1 MRYTSFLSTLTTP
14 RERLLFIG
22 MDVHKD
28 AHAAVGATAFGEKLF
43 EINIENNRNDFDRLI
58 EQSKSVAVSRGLG
71 LVFGLEDS
79 TAYGHR
85 LAKHLFA
92 NNLMVKT
99 VPPIYVD
106 RERKYET
113 HPEKNDLLDAYAAAK
128 VLIQRIDTLPT
139 YRITEQNELGKEIKD
154 LTLDREFLVKEQSRI
169 KNHLHRLLHKAYNSE
184 YRKKFKDPFGVKSL
198 KYWLTHPLPAGQK
211 ENGDILGT
219 PSILKNQIKRK
230 VRRLMDIREE
240 MKEIKIE
247 LESLIDLTGQKITTL
262 NGCGVTLG
270 SKLLAEIKDITKFS
284 SPSALTKYAGLC
296 PREKSSGKTFRH
308 IKSKS
313 GNRQLNTAIHRIALS
328 QISRSGNV
336 TAKEYFQKKISEGKT
351 KAQALC
357 CLKRRLVDIIYM
369 MLKHKEPYKKE
380 LHQVSQK
387 QVVIHMDI

>member
-1 MRYTSFLSTLTTP
+1 MRYTSFSSTLTTP

-28 AHAAVGATAFGEKLF
+28 THAAVGTTAFGEKLF
-43 EINIENNRNDFDRLI
+43 EINIENSRTDFNRLI
-58 EQSKSVAVSRGLG
+58 EQSRSVAVSRGLDI
-71 LVFGLEDS
+71 VFGLEDS

-92 NNLMVKT
+92 NNLSVKT
-99 VPPIYVD
+99 VSPIYVD

-128 VLIQRIDTLPT
+128 VLIQRIDTLPA
-139 YRITEQNELGKEIKD
+139 YRITEQNELAKEIKE
-154 LTLDREFLVKEQSRI
+154 LSLDREFLVKEQSRI

-198 KYWLTHPLPAGQK
+198 KYWLAHPLPTGVAK
-211 ENGDILGT
+211 DDILGT
-219 PSILKNQIKRK
+219 PTILKNQIKRK
-230 VRRLMDIREE
+230 VKRLIGIREE
-240 MKEIKIE
+240 MKEIEIE
-247 LESLIDLTGQKITTL
+247 LKTLIDQTGQKITTL
-262 NGCGVTLG
+262 NGCGIALG

-328 QISRSGNV
+328 QISRSGNA
-336 TAKEYFQKKISEGKT
+336 TAKEYFQRKISEGKT

-369 MLKHKEPYKKE
+369 MLKHKQPYKKE
-380 LHQVSQK
+380 LHIVSQK
-387 QVVIHMDI
+387 PVVIHSGI

>member
-1 MRYTSFLSTLTTP
+1 MRYTSFSSTLATP

-28 AHAAVGATAFGEKLF
+28 THAAVGATAYGEKLF
-43 EINIENNRNDFDRLI
+43 EISIGNSLGYFNELI
-58 EQSKSVAVSRGLG
+58 ERSRSVAALRGLD

-79 TAYGHR
+79 TAYGLR

-92 NNLMVKT
+92 NHLLVKT

-113 HPEKNDLLDAYAAAK
+113 HPEKNDALDAYAAAK

-139 YRITEQNELGKEIKD
+139 YRVTEQNELAKEMKE
-154 LTLDREFLVKEQSRI
+154 LVLDREFLVKEQSRI
-169 KNHLHRLLHKAYNSE
+169 KSHLHRLLHRTWNSE
-184 YRKKFKDPFGVKSL
+184 YRTKFKDPFSVKGL
-198 KYWLTHPLPAGQK
+198 KYWLAHPLPTGQAK
-211 ENGDILGT
+211 DDILGT
-219 PSILKNQIKRK
+219 PSILKNQIRRK
-230 VRRLMDIREE
+230 VKRLVGIKEELKDIGL
-240 MKEIKIE
+240 E
-247 LESLIDLTGQKITTL
+247 LQSLIDQTGQKITTL

-270 SKLLAEIKDITKFS
+270 SKVLAEIKDIAKFA
-284 SPSALTKYAGLC
+284 SPSALTKYAGLA

-308 IKSKS
+308 VKTKS

-328 QISRSGNV
+328 QISRSGNKH
-336 TAKEYFQKKISEGKT
+336 AKEYFQRKIAEGKT

-369 MLKHKEPYKKE
+369 MLKHKQPYQEE
-380 LHQVSQK
+380 LHVSPK
-387 QVVIHMDI
+387 T